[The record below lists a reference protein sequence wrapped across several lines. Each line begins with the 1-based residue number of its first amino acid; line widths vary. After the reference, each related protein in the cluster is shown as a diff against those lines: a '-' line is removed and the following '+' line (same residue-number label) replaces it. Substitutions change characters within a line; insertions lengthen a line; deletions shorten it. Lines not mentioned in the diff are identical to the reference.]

1 MFFGMAAIALSFF
14 HEELRVLLG
23 DSGDPVSGYDYTT
36 AQLDSFLRT
45 AARQMKCMEVDPA
58 DFSQLLEAPANADTW
73 AYLVARA
80 AYMKVG
86 GSTPENWRTRAV
98 SHAIDAAARRDTI
111 VFLETLL
118 SELDSGGNVCGV
130 AGATERTGLFAGA
143 SDWVTYVI
151 AGRPLADPDELYRSG
166 YWNYSYQP

>member
-1 MFFGMAAIALSFF
+1 MAAIALSQF

-23 DSGDPVSGYDYTT
+23 DSGDPVSGYDYTVD
-36 AQLDSFLRT
+36 QLNAFLRT
-45 AARQMKCMEVDPA
+45 AARQMKCMEINPQDPT
-58 DFSQLLEAPANADTW
+58 QLLEAPANADTW

-98 SHAIDAAARRDTI
+98 SHTVDAAARRDTI

-118 SELDSGGNVCGV
+118 SELDSGGNVCGA

-151 AGRPLADPDELYRSG
+151 SARPWADPDELYRSG
-166 YWNYSYQP
+166 YWNYNCQL